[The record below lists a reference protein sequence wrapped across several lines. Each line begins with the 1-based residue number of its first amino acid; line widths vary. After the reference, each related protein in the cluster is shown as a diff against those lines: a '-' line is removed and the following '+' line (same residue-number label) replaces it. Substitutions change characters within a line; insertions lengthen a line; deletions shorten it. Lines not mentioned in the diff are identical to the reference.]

1 MPHYW
6 EHVQWVW
13 GKNTFE
19 EFMAFAPQVTL
30 ENCIDK
36 ITVPF
41 LVTHGS
47 NDRQIP
53 REYAIQQYERAVNS
67 PKRELKWFTPREGG
81 VEHVSADNSENAKD
95 YIADWIAETFRE
107 MGATGVRL

>member
-1 MPHYW
+1 M
-6 EHVQWVW
+6 E
-13 GKNTFE
+13 
-19 EFMAFAPQVTL
+19 FAPRVTL
-30 ENCIDK
+30 KDSIDK

-53 REYAIQQYERAVNS
+53 REYALQQYEGAINS

-81 VEHVSADNSENAKD
+81 IEHVSADNHENAKD
-95 YIADWIAETFRE
+95 YIADWIAVTFRE
-107 MGATGVRL
+107 MGAKGVRV